1 MPMISHMKII
11 YKPFSPN
18 VKGFLVPLPPE
29 PDDNPDDEDG
39 IYRPED
45 ED

>member
-1 MPMISHMKII
+1 MNKF
-11 YKPFSPN
+11 Y
-18 VKGFLVPLPPE
+18 LVPLPPE
-29 PDDNPDDEDG
+29 PDDDPDDGDG